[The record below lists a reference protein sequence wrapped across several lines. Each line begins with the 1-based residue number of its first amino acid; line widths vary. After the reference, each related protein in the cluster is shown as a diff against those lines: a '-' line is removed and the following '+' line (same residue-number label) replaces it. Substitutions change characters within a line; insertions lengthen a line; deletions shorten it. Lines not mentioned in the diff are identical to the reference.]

1 MNILVLGSG
10 GREHALAWK
19 IAQSPEAEK
28 VFLHPGNAG
37 TQSSGFPALPGIEVS
52 DLDGLVRA
60 AQAHQ
65 VELVVVGPEA
75 LLAQGYADAFRRA
88 GLLVV
93 GPSKEAALLESSK
106 IFAKQF
112 MQRAGIPTASFQIV
126 DSPESLEAFAHG
138 RDVWPVVLK
147 VDGLAAG
154 KGVVIAQN
162 PEDVLHFSQRV
173 YIEKEFGKDPQRILI
188 EEFLEGREVSYI
200 GLCDSN
206 NFVPLPTATDY
217 KRVGDGNIGP
227 NTGGMG
233 CVSPSPFLTPQVE
246 TRITKNVIGKLL
258 AQLEAEKM
266 EFRGALF
273 IGVMLDDKGTPN
285 VLEFNVRFGDP
296 ETQATLPRLKSDF
309 LQLLISTAKGELS
322 HCARPDVEE
331 STSIYVVAAA
341 EGYPGP
347 TAQGDSIEK
356 SSEFDKGVTLFY
368 SGVAKNGR
376 GLVTKG
382 GRVLGVG
389 CLETDLDKARD
400 RIYSNLSRI
409 HWRGMHFRHDIG
421 T

>member
-19 IAQSPEAEK
+19 IAQSPLADE

-37 TQSSGFPALPGIEVS
+37 TQAAGFSCLAGVDIADMEA
-52 DLDGLVRA
+52 LVRA
-60 AQAHQ
+60 TQSQ
-65 VELVVVGPEA
+65 EVELVVVGPEA
-75 LLAQGYADAFRRA
+75 LLAEGYADAFRRA
-88 GLLVV
+88 GVLVV

-112 MQRAGIPTASFQIV
+112 MKRAGIPTSPFQV
-126 DSPESLEAFAHG
+126 MDSSEALEHFAHS
-138 RDVWPVVLK
+138 REEWPAVLK

-173 YIEKEFGKDPQRILI
+173 WIEKEFGTGPQRVLV
-188 EEFLEGREVSYI
+188 EEFLKGREVSYI

-206 NFVPLPTATDY
+206 TFIPLPTATDY
-217 KRVGDGNIGP
+217 KRVGDGDIGP

-273 IGVMLDDKGTPN
+273 IGLMLDDKDTPN

-309 LQLLISTAKGELS
+309 LQLLIATARGELS
-322 HCARPDVEE
+322 ECPRPEVSD

-347 TAQGDSIEK
+347 TAQGDTIEK
-356 SSEFDKGVTLFY
+356 RSDLDEGITLFY

-389 CLETDLDKARD
+389 CLESDRNKARD
-400 RIYSNLSRI
+400 RIYDNLSRI
-409 HWRGMHFRHDIG
+409 HWRGMHYRRDIG

>member
-1 MNILVLGSG
+1 
-10 GREHALAWK
+10 
-19 IAQSPEAEK
+19 
-28 VFLHPGNAG
+28 
-37 TQSSGFPALPGIEVS
+37 
-52 DLDGLVRA
+52 
-60 AQAHQ
+60 
-65 VELVVVGPEA
+65 
-75 LLAQGYADAFRRA
+75 
-88 GLLVV
+88 V

-112 MQRAGIPTASFQIV
+112 MQRAGIPTADFQVV
-126 DSPESLEAFAHG
+126 DTPESLEALAHS
-138 RDVWPVVLK
+138 REVWPVVLK

-173 YIEKEFGKDPQRILI
+173 WIEKEFGSGPQQILI
-188 EEFLEGREVSYI
+188 EEFLSGREVSYI

-258 AQLEAEKM
+258 AQLETEKL

-273 IGVMLDDKGTPN
+273 IGLMLDEKGTPN

-309 LQLLISTAKGELS
+309 LQLLLATAKGELS
-322 HCARPDVEE
+322 DCARPDVED

-347 TAQGDSIEK
+347 TAQGDTIEG
-356 SSEFDKGVTLFY
+356 SSALDKGITLFY

-389 CLETDLDKARD
+389 CLEVDLGKARD
-400 RIYSNLSRI
+400 RIYENISRI
-409 HWRGMHFRHDIG
+409 HWRGMHYRHDIG